1 MLLRSAFSKRSSCD
15 SIFQA
20 LTPTRQPRGSSPWR
34 VAAQPAGEETP
45 LAFSSLVW
53 LRPGRKGAS
62 SSLLTPFRFLRS
74 HTAAS
79 FLVSRYLIWERRPPC
94 TPPCRTPERFAR
106 CSSQEPLWTRLQEL
120 LPAGFRPRAPELRV
134 RHPGLGLAGAGC
146 AHAVVSSEPQWIG
159 NTPAPR
165 HPPPFPSCF
174 TPSLRQCSLIA
185 ASGLHILSCSLWKVN
200 VQCWKN
206 PR

>member
-120 LPAGFRPRAPELRV
+120 LPAGFRPRSSV
-134 RHPGLGLAGAGC
+134 CGTPGSGWQEQGVHMLLSPLSPNG
-146 AHAVVSSEPQWIG
+146 SE
-159 NTPAPR
+159 TPRLPGTHLPSPAALLL
-165 HPPPFPSCF
+165 PFAS
-174 TPSLRQCSLIA
+174 A
-185 ASGLHILSCSLWKVN
+185 A
-200 VQCWKN
+200 
-206 PR
+206 